1 MFKIIMPKSPNKI
14 KQFWQ
19 ELKRRKVIYF
29 MIGYVAACF
38 AIIEFFTNTSD
49 RFNIPDSIVD
59 LLYILAAIG
68 LPVVII
74 LPWFINRKK
83 HELSP
88 EEIIL
93 QEIVTEK
100 KVKKAL
106 HNLPAHLSSFIG
118 REKEIETIK
127 QLLFENRLLTLTGA
141 GGCGKTRLAIQSAA
155 AVLTNYSDGVWM
167 VELAPITVP
176 DHIEQA
182 IAEIFK
188 IKEQPGTTLLQIIT
202 HYLKNKKLLLILDNC
217 EHLIDA
223 CSEIVEQIL
232 KSTEDVTILS
242 TSREALNIADEVAWR
257 APSLS
262 LPENGKELSANE
274 VNQYEAVQLFVARAK
289 SKQPDF
295 NISDQN
301 SKAVLQICNRLDGI
315 PLAIELAASRVN
327 VFNPELIL
335 SKLDDRFRLL
345 TGGSRTALERHK
357 TLQAT
362 VNWSYDLLSDNEKK
376 IFHQLSV
383 FVGGFDLKAFEHICK
398 TTAAE
403 SEDLMDLLTS
413 LIEKSL
419 VITKTEENGVY
430 RYQLLETIRHYAKE
444 KLLESGESDSV
455 RESHYQYYYK
465 LSEQAYMENIIK
477 FEYWINQLE
486 LEHENIIAA
495 IEWVRDDIE
504 KRLQLAG
511 VLGWFWEEHTHN
523 KLGLEYLKDIEDCPA
538 EAILTKARAM
548 TSQGWLLGVLG
559 DPKGMSVIDNSFEI
573 WNQLKNNPEKVK
585 GLFQYSIV
593 KSIMEDY
600 KAAQDVATQIE
611 EIAGEF
617 NDDYL
622 LLRARTA
629 QTLVHICQKQFDL
642 AEPLAEQNLKDAIA
656 LNDDSM
662 KANNLHFYAHCA
674 LFRKDYK
681 ETQRLYS
688 VAMKNLL
695 KLGNE
700 ISACIEL
707 QGMIFGISGQGR
719 YLKALRLQG
728 AVDAKRDELSAS
740 VLSVKFLMDW
750 IEEYV
755 NGARRAVGEKKAAL
769 YEQEGWLMG
778 FEKAIEYALD
788 FNKD

>member
-1 MFKIIMPKSPNKI
+1 MSQFPNKLT
-14 KQFWQ
+14 QFWQ

-29 MIGYVAACF
+29 LIGYVAACF

-49 RFNIPDSIVD
+49 RFNIPDSIID

-74 LPWFINRKK
+74 LPWFINRKRQ
-83 HELSP
+83 ELSP
-88 EEIIL
+88 EELIL
-93 QEIVTEK
+93 QEFNTEPK
-100 KVKKAL
+100 RKKAL

-118 REKEIETIK
+118 REKEIEAIK
-127 QLLFENRLLTLTGA
+127 QLLSENRLVTLTGS
-141 GGCGKTRLAIQSAA
+141 GGCGKSRLAIQSAA
-155 AVLTNYSDGVWM
+155 AVLANYSDGVWM
-167 VELAPITVP
+167 VELASVSVP
-176 DHIEQA
+176 DHIDQA

-188 IKEQPGTTLLQIIT
+188 IKEQPGSTLIHIIT
-202 HYLKNKKLLLILDNC
+202 HYLKNKNLLLILDNC

-232 KSTEDVTILS
+232 KSTEDVTIMN
-242 TSREALNIADEVAWR
+242 TSRKALNIADEVAWR

-274 VNQYEAVQLFVARAK
+274 VNQFEAVQLFVARAK
-289 SKQPDF
+289 SKQAEFDL
-295 NISDQN
+295 SDQN
-301 SKAVLQICNRLDGI
+301 AKPVLQICNRLDGI

-327 VFNPELIL
+327 VFNPELIV

-362 VNWSYDLLSDNEKK
+362 IDWSYDLLTDKEKK

-383 FVGGFDLKAFEHICK
+383 FVGGFDLDAYEYICK
-398 TTAAE
+398 TSAAE
-403 SEDLMDLLTS
+403 SEDLMDILTG

-419 VITKTEENGVY
+419 VITKTMENGHY

-444 KLLESGESDSV
+444 KLLESKESDSA

-495 IEWVRDDIE
+495 LEWVRNDID

-511 VLGWFWEEHTHN
+511 VLGWFWYEHSHYIY
-523 KLGLEYLKDIEDCPA
+523 GLDYLKDTEDCPA
-538 EAILTKARAM
+538 DAILTKARAM
-548 TSQGWLLGVLG
+548 TSYGWLLALVGVE
-559 DPKGMSVIDNSFEI
+559 KGLTLIDNSIELWNEI
-573 WNQLKNNPEKVK
+573 NNNLEKVK
-585 GLFQYSIV
+585 GLFYFSFI
-593 KSIMEDY
+593 KSAIGDFEP
-600 KAAQDVATQIE
+600 AQDVATQMK

-629 QTLVHICQKQFDL
+629 QTFVHICQLQVDL

-656 LNDDSM
+656 LNDNSM
-662 KANNLHFYAHCA
+662 KAWNLHFYSDCA
-674 LFRKDYK
+674 LMRKDYK
-681 ETQRLYS
+681 ETERRYS
-688 VAMKNLL
+688 IAMKRWLEIGNQIEVLSE
-695 KLGNE
+695 LG
-700 ISACIEL
+700 
-707 QGMIFGISGQGR
+707 GMVFGLSGQGR
-719 YLKALRLQG
+719 YMKALRLQG
-728 AVDAKRDELSAS
+728 ADYAKRDEFGAS
-740 VLSVKFLMDW
+740 VFPVKFWMDW

-755 NGARRAVGEKKAAL
+755 NGARRAVGEKEAAL
-769 YEQEGWLMG
+769 YEQEGRLMG
-778 FEKAIEYALD
+778 FEKAVEYALD
-788 FNKD
+788 FEKD